1 MKKRNGQDLPVIMM
15 VIGALNA
22 GGKERQ
28 LIILLKNLQLQ
39 RKFSTILVVMNPN
52 GDMEESAAQY
62 ADEFFVID
70 RSQKKNVFKI
80 FSKLIKISRENNVD
94 LIQSWGSG
102 FWDLVCM
109 IVAKVCY
116 LPFLHYGIQSA
127 PARLNI
133 DKLLS
138 KFAALFANVIA
149 ANSYAGLSAFGL
161 SEKPNAMVIYNG
173 LDLERFEDYSTTKDQ
188 QFLCMVANF
197 RKEKDHETMVRA
209 LREIVDEYP
218 DISLILVGHDFGTL
232 ESTRRLVSSL
242 KLENNVEYITDTM
255 NPEPFIAKSAVC
267 ILSTFGEGI
276 SNVLLEYMALE
287 RPVVVSNNGGN
298 PEVVTDGVNGF
309 LVEPQSSEAISARV
323 IELLKDKEKAVQM
336 GLAGRKMVEEKFS
349 TDKMVSAFNNLY
361 KDLINR

>member
-1 MKKRNGQDLPVIMM
+1 
-15 VIGALNA
+15 
-22 GGKERQ
+22 
-28 LIILLKNLQLQ
+28 
-39 RKFSTILVVMNPN
+39 
-52 GDMEESAAQY
+52 
-62 ADEFFVID
+62 
-70 RSQKKNVFKI
+70 
-80 FSKLIKISRENNVD
+80 
-94 LIQSWGSG
+94 
-102 FWDLVCM
+102 
-109 IVAKVCY
+109 
-116 LPFLHYGIQSA
+116 
-127 PARLNI
+127 
-133 DKLLS
+133 
-138 KFAALFANVIA
+138 
-149 ANSYAGLSAFGL
+149 
-161 SEKPNAMVIYNG
+161 MVIYNG

-287 RPVVVSNNGGN
+287 KPVVVSNNGGN